1 MEIKPADPVTESSSS
16 ESEDDDGTYVR
27 KKRKKDDD
35 DEINNGVVIRFDG
48 SELTNDLYSFLISLG
63 DILNDSGELGEMTYR
78 IFHLK
83 IISLQNLYF
92 TKKKFN

>member
-1 MEIKPADPVTESSSS
+1 MLDFNHSKSRE
-16 ESEDDDGTYVR
+16 
-27 KKRKKDDD
+27 
-35 DEINNGVVIRFDG
+35 
-48 SELTNDLYSFLISLG
+48 LG
-63 DILNDSGELGEMTYR
+63 DILTDSGELGEMTYR